1 MRPTASGQSQGWMSN
16 RSSLGAPIDSDEIA
30 SAPMTSG
37 VQVPPSAA
45 RHFQPPQIIRA
56 LESSGSHVGRDR
68 TEPWLQAIRGR
79 SQELAGALRDR
90 DLKYAPSIFELA
102 RTTDPDA
109 ISSDGQGDPWYAAV
123 TQMTGD
129 LTTKEILT
137 FPRIFSRVG
146 SVDSRKDRLR

>member
-1 MRPTASGQSQGWMSN
+1 
-16 RSSLGAPIDSDEIA
+16 
-30 SAPMTSG
+30 MTSG